1 MRTLMLSITCF
12 ILVMLGFSQ
21 EAHAYIDPGS
31 GSILLQLLLGGFAGA
46 VVVVKLYWQRLK
58 AGAGSLKRIFR

>member
-1 MRTLMLSITCF
+1 MRTLMLSIVCV
-12 ILVMLGFSQ
+12 ILTVVFSQ

-31 GSILLQLLLGGFAGA
+31 GSILLQLILGGFAGVA
-46 VVVVKLYWQRLK
+46 VVVKLYWQRLK